1 MFDWFFRIVSITAL
15 AEEGA
20 AAAEDAAMMG
30 GAGDLVTM
38 ILPLVLIFGAM
49 YFIMI
54 RPQRKKDKKV
64 KAMLNNLKVTD
75 RVTTIGGIHG
85 TIVSIKDDNVTIH
98 VGKDNVPLIMARW
111 AIRSIEEETLE
122 NDAEALN

>member
-1 MFDWFFRIVSITAL
+1 MFDWVLRIVSMTAL
-15 AEEGA
+15 ADEAGA
-20 AAAEDAAMMG
+20 AADEVGAAGWG
-30 GAGDLVTM
+30 GLLEM
-38 ILPLVLIFGAM
+38 LLPLVLIFGAM

-85 TIVSIKDDNVTIH
+85 TIVSIKDDNVTLH
-98 VGKDNVPLIMARW
+98 VGKDNVPLVMARW

>member
-1 MFDWFFRIVSITAL
+1 MLNWLWMAAAL

-20 AAAEDAAMMG
+20 AGDPGTG
-30 GAGDLVTM
+30 GAGDLIGM
-38 ILPLVLIFGAM
+38 LLPMVLIFGAM

-64 KAMLNNLKVTD
+64 KAMLSNLKVTD

-85 TIVSIKDDNVTIH
+85 TITGIKDDNVTLS
-98 VGKDNVPLIMARW
+98 VGKDNVQLVMARW
-111 AIRSIEEETLE
+111 AIRSIDEVALE
-122 NDAEALN
+122 NDSEVLN

>member
-1 MFDWFFRIVSITAL
+1 MLNWIFRIAPAL
-15 AEEGA
+15 AEGA
-20 AAAEDAAMMG
+20 EAIDGVEDVSPVAA
-30 GAGDLVTM
+30 LLQM
-38 ILPLVLIFGAM
+38 ILPLALIFAAM

-64 KAMLNNLKVTD
+64 KEMLGNLKVTD

-85 TIVSIKDDNVTIH
+85 TITGIKDQDVILT
-98 VGKDNVPLIMARW
+98 VGKDNVQLNMARW
-111 AIRSIEEETLE
+111 AIRSIDDETLE

>member
-1 MFDWFFRIVSITAL
+1 MFDWVLRIVSMTAL
-15 AEEGA
+15 ADEAGA
-20 AAAEDAAMMG
+20 AAEEVGAAGMG
-30 GAGDLVTM
+30 DMLGML
-38 ILPLVLIFGAM
+38 LPLVLIFGAM

-85 TIVSIKDDNVTIH
+85 TIVSIKDDNVTLH
-98 VGKDNVPLIMARW
+98 VGKDNVPLVMARW

>member
-1 MFDWFFRIVSITAL
+1 MFDWVLRIVSMTAL
-15 AEEGA
+15 ADEAGA
-20 AAAEDAAMMG
+20 AADEVGAAGWSEWLGM
-30 GAGDLVTM
+30 L
-38 ILPLVLIFGAM
+38 LPLVLIFGAM

-85 TIVSIKDDNVTIH
+85 TIVSIKDDNVTLH
-98 VGKDNVPLIMARW
+98 VGKDNVPLVMARW

>member
-1 MFDWFFRIVSITAL
+1 MSMFDWIFRIAPAL
-15 AEEGA
+15 AEVAE
-20 AAAEDAAMMG
+20 AAEGVEDVNPIAALLQM
-30 GAGDLVTM
+30 V
-38 ILPLVLIFGAM
+38 LPLALIFAAM

-64 KAMLNNLKVTD
+64 KEMLNNLKVTD

-85 TIVSIKDDNVTIH
+85 TITGIKDQDVILS
-98 VGKDNVPLIMARW
+98 VGKDNVQLNMARW
-111 AIRSIEEETLE
+111 AIRSIDDETLE